1 MSLYLMCPLCG
12 KLAHLSCFTP
22 DEYSE
27 DIECVEMRSLGRA
40 RGFEVSAR
48 FSALG
53 DEELMDMISSR
64 CRAILKIVGEEV
76 TEKSSVAVL
85 KKKLGEWRNE
95 ALGLRG
101 VESQLRDEIVELKE
115 SLDEYEEEEDA
126 LLAQVN
132 EALSDV
138 YDEGFSD
145 LESAVEALIVDYHEA
160 VEEAEDA
167 GGS

>member
-12 KLAHLSCFTP
+12 KLAHLNCFTP
-22 DEYSE
+22 DEYSD

-40 RGFEVSAR
+40 KGFEVSAR

-64 CRAILKIVGEEV
+64 CRAILKIVGEEITDKPSV
-76 TEKSSVAVL
+76 TKLEKEL
-85 KKKLGEWRNE
+85 KKWQNE
-95 ALGLRG
+95 ALELRE
-101 VESQLRDEIVELKE
+101 VEGQLKDEIAELKE

-126 LLAQVN
+126 LLVQVN
-132 EALSDV
+132 DALSDV

-145 LESAVEALIVDYHEA
+145 LESAVESLIVDYHEA